1 MAGAEIQ
8 RAGAASLI
16 QLRAWLKRCALPE
29 NSRLP
34 PERELCRELGI
45 TRGELRKSLAELERE
60 GVLWRHVGKGTFM
73 GERPHDTVM
82 RLDEIERQTNPA
94 EVMRMRLILEPALA
108 WDAALHATRRDLE
121 AMKHAIER
129 SHAAVTWRQYEAQDN
144 ALHRAIGEASGNRIA
159 LAMFDA
165 LNTVR
170 RGVAWDRKRGEEP
183 CPPRDHHSFEEHQI
197 IVVAIESRDRGA
209 AQSAMLSHLKSVEQ
223 RLLNGQLGLPR
234 RAPIS
239 TKTK

>member
-1 MAGAEIQ
+1 MQTTAGAEIQ
-8 RAGAASLI
+8 EAGAASLV
-16 QLRAWLKRCALPE
+16 QLRAWLKRCDLPQ
-29 NSRLP
+29 NGRLP

-60 GVLWRHVGKGTFM
+60 GVIWRHVGKGTFV

-82 RLDEIERQTNPA
+82 RLDEIERETNPA

-108 WDAALHATRRDLE
+108 WDAALHATRSDLE
-121 AMKHAIER
+121 AMKDAIRR
-129 SHAAVTWRQYEAQDN
+129 SHTAVTWRQYEAQDN
-144 ALHRAIGEASGNRIA
+144 ALHRAIGEASGNKIA

-183 CPPRDHHSFEEHQI
+183 GPPTDHHSFEEHRE
-197 IVVAIESRDRGA
+197 IVLAIERRDREA
-209 AQSAMLSHLKSVEQ
+209 AQTAMLSHLKSVEKK
-223 RLLNGQLGLPR
+223 LLNADRQ
-234 RAPIS
+234 
-239 TKTK
+239 TV